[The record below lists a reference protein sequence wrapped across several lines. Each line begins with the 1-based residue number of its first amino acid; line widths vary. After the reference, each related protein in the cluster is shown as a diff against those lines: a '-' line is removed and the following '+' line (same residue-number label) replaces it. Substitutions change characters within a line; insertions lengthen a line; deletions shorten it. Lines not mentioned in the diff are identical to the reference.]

1 MHIAIN
7 EHTQGYYDQCVKE
20 LRAFIQGIG
29 KTDVVLGLSG
39 GIDSSVTACMCV
51 DAFGP
56 EHVHGVMMPGP
67 YSSDHSV
74 ADAEAL
80 AENLGIEAHLVP
92 IKDMYDAAFATLH
105 PHIPELGGLAT
116 ENMQARCR
124 MVMLMTFSNAHDWIL
139 INTDNKSEA
148 MTGYST
154 LYGDTCGAFAPMGGL
169 YKVDV
174 YRIAELINQ
183 HTLETT
189 GSVLIPERVITK
201 APSAELAPDQTDE
214 AVFGSYEDL
223 DRMLFQLVERGVNA
237 DELIAQGEDA
247 TAVQDV
253 VRLMKA
259 SAFKRQ
265 LLAPYPHIAYE
276 ELE

>member
-7 EHTQGYYDQCVKE
+7 EHTQDYYEQCVKE
-20 LRAFIQGIG
+20 LRAFVRGIG

-51 DAFGP
+51 EAFGAQ
-56 EHVHGVMMPGP
+56 HVHGVMMPGP
-67 YSSDHSV
+67 YSSEHSV
-74 ADAEAL
+74 ADAQAL
-80 AENLGIEAHLVP
+80 AENLGIETHLVP
-92 IKDMYDAAFATLH
+92 IKDMYDAAFETLS
-105 PHIPELGGLAT
+105 PCIPQLGGLAA

-124 MVMLMTFSNAHDWIL
+124 MVVLMAFSNAQDWIL

-154 LYGDTCGAFAPMGGL
+154 LYGDTAGAYAPMGGL

-174 YRIAELINQ
+174 YRVAEWINQ
-183 HTLETT
+183 RAQEMT
-189 GSVLIPERVITK
+189 GSVLIPDHVIVK

-223 DRMLFQLVERGVNA
+223 DRILMQLVERGVSA

-247 TAVQDV
+247 ATVHNI

-259 SAFKRQ
+259 SAFKRK
-265 LLAPYPHIAYE
+265 LLAPYPSIAY
-276 ELE
+276 

>member
-7 EHTQGYYDQCVKE
+7 EHTQAYYDQCVEE
-20 LRAFIQGIG
+20 LRAFVHSIG

-51 DAFGP
+51 AAFGAN
-56 EHVHGVMMPGP
+56 HVHGVMMPGP
-67 YSSDHSV
+67 YSSEHSV
-74 ADAEAL
+74 ADAQAL

-92 IKDMYDAAFATLH
+92 IKGMYDAAFATLNS
-105 PHIPELGGLAT
+105 HIPGLGGLAT

-124 MVMLMTFSNAHDWIL
+124 MVILMAFSNAQDWIL

-154 LYGDTCGAFAPMGGL
+154 LYGDTAGAFAPMGGL
-169 YKVDV
+169 YKMDV

-183 HTLETT
+183 RALETT
-189 GSVLIPERVITK
+189 GSVVIPENVLTK

-223 DRMLFQLVERGVNA
+223 DRILFWLVERGMSA
-237 DELIAQGEDA
+237 EELIAQGEDTA
-247 TAVQDV
+247 TVQNI

-265 LLAPYPHIAYE
+265 LLAPYPRIVY
-276 ELE
+276 